1 MSTRKDL
8 QPSNSKLNCEMDS
21 SNSADKPVKFNFTK
35 DGLFTFKR
43 YETNEASEQHL
54 ISLRIGNILFEIK
67 TPELANEIRKILSSA
82 LEKHVSKEEFQN
94 LKRNSKITNNAV
106 SIIPEADSASHDN
119 TNQLP
124 MVSEN
129 MAVSTNSEQKVNLMK
144 KLSQSL
150 SDSEE
155 VKVANKCINCR
166 NKCVLFG
173 RKTYKNCRLCKSSNI
188 TLKKIDT
195 FGTSTSS
202 FNSIPI
208 EKSDITIISSGEE
221 DDQPPVITKMN
232 PQVAEDQLLHLYSSI
247 NKSFKIKDCQTVYIA
262 NNFKTE
268 PISDMLITEDGVLV
282 TVKLCT
288 PEKVNIDLKIE
299 NIIQFMFYTGEN
311 CAMIISYDNIA
322 LESILS
328 AFKIKEND
336 EFYDQHFKSAN
347 RNVMTSFFSI
357 KKNEKIK
364 FESLLSKLPE
374 EKITVIAIDRVIKV
388 LQLYNMDEK
397 EIKKFEKEESHIT
410 YKLSK
415 ANKRRSL
422 VFSTSFYNS
431 LTMKFSNDNDN
442 TSKKRYERVIQ
453 TTKNVDIFKK
463 DFIFVPINEKF
474 QWFLAVI
481 CFPYL
486 SDVVTFRDD
495 SPLNVSD
502 NLIDEHPQ
510 KIVELKNEER
520 SEADLNIEDFRM
532 FILNTKDKQGIYYD
546 SDVITLKKKRRALV
560 KRPCILILDSS
571 SAGFHR
577 ARVTATLREWLHEE
591 YIAKH
596 KGKKKDFSSKV
607 MKGSLVKVPQQ
618 PNNIDCSLY
627 MIHFLKMFFDKPIID
642 YTFPIFQLE
651 NWFFKD
657 DVVKNCQKRKE
668 VLDTIISRMNVYLPN
683 NYELPAIK
691 FDDF

>member
-1 MSTRKDL
+1 
-8 QPSNSKLNCEMDS
+8 MDS

-43 YETNEASEQHL
+43 YETNEASEQNL
-54 ISLRIGNILFEIK
+54 ISLRIGKILIEIK
-67 TPELANEIRKILSSA
+67 TPELANEVRKILSSA

-106 SIIPEADSASHDN
+106 SITPETDPASHDN

-155 VKVANKCINCR
+155 VKVANKC
-166 NKCVLFG
+166 
-173 RKTYKNCRLCKSSNI
+173 TSS
-188 TLKKIDT
+188 
-195 FGTSTSS
+195 SS

-208 EKSDITIISSGEE
+208 EKSDITILSSGEE
-221 DDQPPVITKMN
+221 DEKPPVTAKMN

-268 PISDMLITEDGVLV
+268 PVSDMLITEDGVLV

-299 NIIQFMFYTGEN
+299 NIIQFMFYTGES
-311 CAMIISYDNIA
+311 CAMFIIYDNIA

-364 FESLLSKLPE
+364 FESILSKLPE

-397 EIKKFEKEESHIT
+397 EVKKFEKEESHIT
-410 YKLSK
+410 FWYSYKLSK

-442 TSKKRYERVIQ
+442 TSKRRYERVIQ

-486 SDVVTFRDD
+486 SDVVNFRDD

-502 NLIDEHPQ
+502 NLVDEHPQ

-532 FILNTKDKQGIYYD
+532 FILNTKDKQGVYYD

-618 PNNIDCSLY
+618 PDNIDCSLY

-642 YTFPIFQLE
+642 YTFPIFHLE

-668 VLDTIISRMNVYLPN
+668 VLNTIISRMNVYLPN